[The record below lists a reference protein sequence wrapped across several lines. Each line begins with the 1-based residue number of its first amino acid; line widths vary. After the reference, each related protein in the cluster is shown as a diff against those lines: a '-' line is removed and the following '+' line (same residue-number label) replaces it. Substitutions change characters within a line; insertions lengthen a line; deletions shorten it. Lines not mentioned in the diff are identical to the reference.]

1 LHARISA
8 DCFGALHRAEH
19 HKSWFCNET

>member
-8 DCFGALHRAEH
+8 HCFGALDRAEH
-19 HKSWFCNET
+19 HKSWFCNKT